1 MDCSIELKSHVHK
14 FGSVMIFQFRLCY
27 YKVFVPTHTHTKKK
41 TRSIPPVKQK
51 KWEHQRQ
58 KHQKNTI
65 QKNKSQESKNNK
77 NIKNKKK
84 TNIYIPWNQT
94 WKSQAASLRSSP
106 SLNTLVLQSQR
117 WVNESKLGTMGAR
130 WSWMAWV
137 PGSGRE
143 RSASIPEGERGS
155 HETTAFGFSCRPFL
169 VVARSN

>member
-1 MDCSIELKSHVHK
+1 MSWRRTSGSRICSCLGERRGERRMPIFLGVNATWLRIPLH
-14 FGSVMIFQFRLCY
+14 GSTWVICS
-27 YKVFVPTHTHTKKK
+27 K
-41 TRSIPPVKQK
+41 PVRCAISQY
-51 KWEHQRQ
+51 
-58 KHQKNTI
+58 I
-65 QKNKSQESKNNK
+65 QWVVS
-77 NIKNKKK
+77 KK
-84 TNIYIPWNQT
+84 TNIYIYIPWNQT

>member
-1 MDCSIELKSHVHK
+1 MSINLAAWWSFSFVSAITK
-14 FGSVMIFQFRLCY
+14 FSF
-27 YKVFVPTHTHTKKK
+27 PHTHTHTHKKK

-51 KWEHQRQ
+51 KMRTPTSKTSKKYDTKKQEPRIQKQQ
-58 KHQKNTI
+58 KHKKQ
-65 QKNKSQESKNNK
+65 
-77 NIKNKKK
+77 KK
-84 TNIYIPWNQT
+84 TNIYIYIPWNQT